1 MMRLMGDNG
10 KANDNILTH
19 ILSPYPAHRSALTD
33 CRKLVTSGL
42 NGRHAILIYGYD
54 YPAWPL
60 EPVMDAFECLAGRE
74 VKLSERI
81 SAPFADLVHPI
92 HRSGTVF
99 GSEVKALLDTHPPS

>member
-1 MMRLMGDNG
+1 MRGNLSAG
-10 KANDNILTH
+10 KPTGWFKFAPTW
-19 ILSPYPAHRSALTD
+19 TD
-33 CRKLVTSGL
+33 RKLPAKPQTYAC
-42 NGRHAILIYGYD
+42 RRFACA

-74 VKLSERI
+74 VTLSERI

-99 GSEVKALLDTHPPS
+99 GWEVKALLETLNPP